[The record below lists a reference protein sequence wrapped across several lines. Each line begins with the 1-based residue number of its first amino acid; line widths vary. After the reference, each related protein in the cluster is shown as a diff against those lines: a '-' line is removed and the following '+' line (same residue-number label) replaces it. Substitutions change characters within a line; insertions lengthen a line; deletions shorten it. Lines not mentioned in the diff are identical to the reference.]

1 MVANSALSLRQPR
14 RFRLSS
20 ASLEEVRREMNDLD
34 LVNNFASRDILAA
47 GSQGNSEG
55 NDEVAMAVI
64 MSLLEANAGVGGPV
78 DFSGMPWPL
87 P

>member
-1 MVANSALSLRQPR
+1 MRVWNASANRTPPIIDDPNYL
-14 RFRLSS
+14 
-20 ASLEEVRREMNDLD
+20 DLD